1 LQQAV
6 ANLARGQL
14 RVASMVAGIQDIAV
28 RLADE
33 GVPLGAIARAIEVS
47 SEDLRERLV
56 AAKARGALIEL
67 RREDWPPGYPRDER
81 ALALSRLV
89 SRNRGG
95 VVFQAARL
103 FGLQP
108 MEVTIF
114 LALLQHEHIGRD
126 HFPGI
131 PTTTLNVYIYSMRRK
146 LKAHSISI
154 HTLWCHGYWIS
165 AEDRRRTMKLILQD
179 SR

>member
-1 LQQAV
+1 MKPIQ
-6 ANLARGQL
+6 ARGKPGVHGL
-14 RVASMVAGIQDIAV
+14 RNIGGHSDSP
-28 RLADE
+28 
-33 GVPLGAIARAIEVS
+33 PLGAIARAIQIPS
-47 SEDLRERLV
+47 TTLREHLA
-56 AAKARGALIEL
+56 AAKSSGALIDL
-67 RREDWPPGYPRDER
+67 PREDWPPGYPRDER

-89 SRNRGG
+89 SKDRGEI
-95 VVFQAARL
+95 VFQAARL

-114 LALLQHEHIGRD
+114 LALLQHEHVGRD

-131 PTTTLNVYIYSMRRK
+131 PATTLHVYVYSLRRK

-165 AEDRRRTMKLILQD
+165 AEDRRRAMKLILQD